1 MTKQATFVMKKS
13 YKGLTTAIIII
24 VALLIAIG
32 SCTKMVDNSEIG
44 IKFKKFSLTEQ
55 GELVSTQVSGLTF
68 YNPITTKIFTYPVYI
83 QRVDYHPFTV
93 TTKDAAVFSMDP
105 LLAYQLDR
113 TKASYVFNK
122 YRRSLPE
129 IEQGYMRTCI
139 YDAYRICANN
149 YTSDELMGNRAKF
162 EQEVRSMLEKSLG
175 EEGFKVSEFTSQI
188 TPPQSLSAA
197 IEAKNQAIQEALKAE
212 NLVKQAEA
220 NAQIAIAKAKGEAE
234 ATRVKADAEAYYNR
248 TISASLSP
256 LIVQEDWIEKW
267 NGQLPQVT
275 SGQGGM
281 MINLPAL
288 SK

>member
-1 MTKQATFVMKKS
+1 MANTIIPKKN
-13 YKGLTTAIIII
+13 YKGLSITLTVLAVLLVGI
-24 VALLIAIG
+24 V

-83 QRVDYHPFTV
+83 QRVDYQPFTV

-149 YTSDELMGNRAKF
+149 YTSDELMGNRARF

-175 EEGFKVSEFTSQI
+175 DEGFKVSEFTSQI

-220 NAQIAIAKAKGEAE
+220 NAQIAIAKARGEAE
-234 ATRVKADAEAYYNR
+234 ATKVKADAEAYYNR
-248 TISASLSP
+248 TIAASLSP
-256 LIVQEDWIEKW
+256 MIVQEDWIEKW
-267 NGQLPQVT
+267 DGKLPTVASNG
-275 SGQGGM
+275 SGM
-281 MINLPAL
+281 MFNLSDL
-288 SK
+288 KK

>member
-1 MTKQATFVMKKS
+1 MKKAKL
-13 YKGLTTAIIII
+13 YTILGLSLAF
-24 VALLIAIG
+24 LLLFFAC
-32 SCTKMVDNSEIG
+32 CTKMVDNSEIG

-83 QRVDYHPFTV
+83 QRVDYKPFTV

-113 TKASYVFNK
+113 AKASYVFNK

-149 YTSDELMGNRAKF
+149 YTSDELMGNRARF
-162 EQEVRSMLEKSLG
+162 EQEVRTMLEKSLG
-175 EEGFKVSEFTSQI
+175 DEGFKVSEFTSQI

-220 NAQIAIAKAKGEAE
+220 NAQIAIAKARGEAE
-234 ATRVKADAEAYYNR
+234 ATKVKADAEAYYNR
-248 TISASLSP
+248 TIAASLSP
-256 LIVQEDWIEKW
+256 MIVQEDWIEKW
-267 NGQLPQVT
+267 DGHLPDVVGNG
-275 SGQGGM
+275 SGM
-281 MINLPAL
+281 MFNLGDL
-288 SK
+288 KKQ

>member
-1 MTKQATFVMKKS
+1 MANTIIPKKN
-13 YKGLTTAIIII
+13 YKGLSITLAVLLVLLVGI
-24 VALLIAIG
+24 V

-83 QRVDYHPFTV
+83 QRVDYQPFTV

-149 YTSDELMGNRAKF
+149 YTSDELMGNRARF

-175 EEGFKVSEFTSQI
+175 DEGFKVSEFTSQI

-220 NAQIAIAKAKGEAE
+220 NAQIAIAKARGEAE
-234 ATRVKADAEAYYNR
+234 ATKVKADAEAYYNR
-248 TISASLSP
+248 TIAASLSP
-256 LIVQEDWIEKW
+256 MIVQEDWIEKW
-267 NGQLPQVT
+267 DGKLPTVASNG
-275 SGQGGM
+275 SGM
-281 MINLPAL
+281 MFNLSDL
-288 SK
+288 KK

>member
-1 MTKQATFVMKKS
+1 MKKAKLYS
-13 YKGLTTAIIII
+13 TL
-24 VALLIAIG
+24 ALILGAVIFFLAC
-32 SCTKMVDNSEIG
+32 CTKMVDNSEIG
-44 IKFKKFSLTEQ
+44 IKFKKFSLTDQ
-55 GELVSTQVSGLTF
+55 GELVANQVSGLTF
-68 YNPITTKIFTYPVYI
+68 YNPITTRVFTYPVFI
-83 QRVDYHPFTV
+83 QRVDFAPFTV
-93 TTKDAAVFSMDP
+93 TTKDAATFTMDP
-105 LLAYQLDR
+105 MMAYQLDR
-113 TKASYVFNK
+113 TRAAYVFNK
-122 YRRSLPE
+122 YRKSLRE
-129 IEQGYMRTCI
+129 IEMGYIRTCI
-139 YDAYRICANN
+139 YDAYRISANN
-149 YTSDELMGNRAKF
+149 YTSDELMANRARF
-162 EQEVRSMLEKSLG
+162 EQEVRSMLEKSLND
-175 EEGFKVSEFTSQI
+175 EGFKVQEFTSQI

>member
-1 MTKQATFVMKKS
+1 
-13 YKGLTTAIIII
+13 
-24 VALLIAIG
+24 
-32 SCTKMVDNSEIG
+32 MVDNSEIG

-68 YNPITTKIFTYPVYI
+68 YNPITTKIFTYPVFI

-162 EQEVRSMLEKSLG
+162 EQEVRAMLEKSLG
-175 EEGFKVSEFTSQI
+175 DEGFKVSEFTSQI

-220 NAQIAIAKAKGEAE
+220 NAQIAIAKARGEAE
-234 ATRVKADAEAYYNR
+234 ATKVKADAEAYYNR
-248 TISASLSP
+248 TIAASLSP
-256 LIVQEDWIEKW
+256 MIVQEDWIEKW
-267 NGQLPQVT
+267 DGKLPTVASNGN
-275 SGQGGM
+275 GM
-281 MINLPAL
+281 MFNLSDL
-288 SK
+288 KK

>member
-1 MTKQATFVMKKS
+1 MKKNKTVS
-13 YKGLTTAIIII
+13 IIGLI
-24 VALLIAIG
+24 VAAFIVLIF

-44 IKFKKFSLTEQ
+44 IKFKKFSLTDQ
-55 GELVSTQVSGLTF
+55 GQLIATEVTGLIF
-68 YNPITTKIFTYPVYI
+68 YNPITTRVFTYPVYI
-83 QRVDYHPFTV
+83 QRVDYQPFTV
-93 TTKDAAVFSMDP
+93 TTKDAAEFTMDP
-105 LLAYQLDR
+105 MLAYQLERD
-113 TKASYVFNK
+113 KASYVFNK
-122 YRRSLPE
+122 YRRDLRE
-129 IEQGYMRTCI
+129 IENGYMRTCI
-139 YDAYRICANN
+139 YDAYRISANN
-149 YTSDELMGNRAKF
+149 YTSDELMANRAKF
-162 EQEVRSMLEKSLG
+162 EQEVRQMLIHSLG
-175 EEGFKVSEFTSQI
+175 SEGFNVQEFTSRI
-188 TPPQSLSAA
+188 TPPKSLSAA

-281 MINLPAL
+281 MINLPSL
-288 SK
+288 GK

>member
-1 MTKQATFVMKKS
+1 MKKAKLYS
-13 YKGLTTAIIII
+13 TLGLI
-24 VALLIAIG
+24 VAAIVILLAT
-32 SCTKMVDNSEIG
+32 CTKMVDNSEIG
-44 IKFKKFSLTEQ
+44 IKFKKFSLTDQ
-55 GELVSTQVSGLTF
+55 GELVANQVSGLTF
-68 YNPITTKIFTYPVYI
+68 YNPITTRVFTYPVFI
-83 QRVDYHPFTV
+83 QRVDFSPFTV
-93 TTKDAAVFSMDP
+93 TTKDAATFTMDP
-105 LLAYQLDR
+105 MMAYQLER
-113 TKASYVFNK
+113 SKAAYVFNK
-122 YRRSLPE
+122 YRKSLRE
-129 IEQGYMRTCI
+129 IEMGYIRTCI
-139 YDAYRICANN
+139 YDAYRISANN
-149 YTSDELMGNRAKF
+149 YTSDELMANRAKF
-162 EQEVRSMLEKSLG
+162 EQEVRAMLEKSLN
-175 EEGFKVSEFTSQI
+175 EEGFKVQEFTSQI